1 MALRLFL
8 ALFAINFAHSQNYWQ
23 QHVDYQM
30 DIDMNVED
38 FTFKGTQKVVYT
50 NNSPDTISKVY
61 YHLFFNAFRP
71 GSQMDVRSRTIKD
84 PDSRV
89 RDRIFNL
96 SEEDYGALNVTS
108 IKQNNQTL
116 MFQENETVLLVR
128 LKKPLL
134 PGKKQR

>member
-1 MALRLFL
+1 
-8 ALFAINFAHSQNYWQ
+8 
-23 QHVDYQM
+23 
-30 DIDMNVED
+30 
-38 FTFKGTQKVVYT
+38 
-50 NNSPDTISKVY
+50 
-61 YHLFFNAFRP
+61 
-71 GSQMDVRSRTIKD
+71 MDVRSRTIKD
-84 PDSRV
+84 PDRRV

-134 PGKKQR
+134 PGKNNAKYGF